1 MIIDTALN
9 VNNKTGFIVGK
20 NKICCHLT
28 PEVINTN
35 ENQGDK
41 TEVKW
46 KSLSHVRLFATP
58 WTIQSLE
65 FSRTE
70 YWSG

>member
-1 MIIDTALN
+1 MIMIIDTALN

-41 TEVKW
+41 TEVK
-46 KSLSHVRLFATP
+46 
-58 WTIQSLE
+58 
-65 FSRTE
+65 
-70 YWSG
+70 